1 MICGKCG
8 DTRFKGGK
16 CFNCGTPARPRLM
29 SGKLHKNDCVSLVA
43 VPRPV
48 IDLLNALMAETPET
62 LAAVSSL
69 VAKRSRD
76 EVRPETERG
85 VLRVLAALL
94 HDMRKRNERK
104 AAGWRLGVL
113 ECPPVSLAVIV
124 SRLEERRAHYQ
135 QERFRAKDCGNERD
149 ARYYLRLECDMQDAL
164 DCVRPAVKREERQ

>member
-1 MICGKCG
+1 
-8 DTRFKGGK
+8 
-16 CFNCGTPARPRLM
+16 M

-113 ECPPVSLAVIV
+113 ERPPVSLAVIV

-135 QERFRAKDCGNERD
+135 QQEFGERDCLNERG
-149 ARYYLRLECDMQDAL
+149 ARYYLYLQLRMQDAL
-164 DCVRPAVKREERQ
+164 DAVKKALRREERQ